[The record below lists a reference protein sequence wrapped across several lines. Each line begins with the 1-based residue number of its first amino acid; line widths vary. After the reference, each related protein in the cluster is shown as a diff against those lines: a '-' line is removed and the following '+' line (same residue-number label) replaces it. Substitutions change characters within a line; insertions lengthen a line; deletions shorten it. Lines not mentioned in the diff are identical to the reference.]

1 MRARRKEAA
10 PARFLHQPGV
20 MGGLSEYRRMRDFS
34 RTGEPEGDPDKKVR
48 RRSLRFVIQKHAA
61 SHLHFDL
68 RLELDG
74 VMKSWAVPKGPSLDP
89 ATKRLAM
96 QVEDH
101 PVEYNTFEGTIP
113 RGQYG
118 GGTVMLWDRGTYTPD
133 EARSGE
139 TPDAAVRRGLEA
151 GKLSFTFHGER
162 LHGSFALVRTRGRR
176 GGRSGSRG
184 GRSDKPQWLLIKHR
198 DDSAR
203 PGSDITE
210 EIATSVESGRTMDE
224 IADDADRV
232 WQSNRGSAKPATPRK
247 GRQPA
252 GTPADADAML
262 PMKPTP
268 ARTLPADGEWT
279 WEPWRGG
286 TRVMAFATPDAARL
300 LDERGRDITRRN
312 RPIAEELASLAGRLG
327 TPFVAEGELFEE
339 DGAATLAFTDLLLH
353 GNSVLAAEPWRVRR
367 DALRGMLQRRRLDR
381 LERPDIASSAEG
393 ALRSAG
399 ARGWPGVLGRRE
411 DAPYT
416 PGEKSEALLR
426 ITR

>member
-1 MRARRKEAA
+1 
-10 PARFLHQPGV
+10 

-34 RTGEPEGDPDKKVR
+34 RTGEPAGDPDGKAR

-89 ATKRLAM
+89 AIKRLAM

-101 PVEYNTFEGTIP
+101 PVEYNAFEGTIP
-113 RGQYG
+113 KGQYG

-139 TPDAAVRRGLEA
+139 PPDAAVRRGLKA

-162 LHGSFALVRTRGRR
+162 LHGSFALVRTSGRS

-198 DDSAR
+198 DDTAR
-203 PGSDITE
+203 PGSDVTE

-232 WQSNRGSAKPATPRK
+232 WQSNRGNTKPAPD
-247 GRQPA
+247 RQTA
-252 GTPADADAML
+252 GPTVVADAMP

-268 ARTLPADGEWT
+268 ARTLPDDGEWT

-300 LDERGRDITRRN
+300 LDERGRDATHRN

-339 DGAATLAFTDLLLH
+339 DGEAMLALSDLLLH
-353 GNSVLAAEPWRVRR
+353 GDSVLAAEPWRVRR
-367 DALRGMLQRRRLDR
+367 EALRAMLQRRRLDR
-381 LERPDIASSAEG
+381 LQRPDVADSPEA
-393 ALRSAG
+393 ALRSAA
-399 ARGWPGVLGRRE
+399 ARGWPGVLARRE

-416 PGEKSEALLR
+416 PGEKSGALLR